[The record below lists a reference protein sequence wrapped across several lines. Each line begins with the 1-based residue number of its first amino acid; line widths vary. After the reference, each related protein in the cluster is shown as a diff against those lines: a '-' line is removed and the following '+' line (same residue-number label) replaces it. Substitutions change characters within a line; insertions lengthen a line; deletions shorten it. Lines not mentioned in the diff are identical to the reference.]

1 MKSKEFKCDC
11 GKKCVVLQIN
21 NYGDFYE
28 FVLFKN
34 EKERKD
40 GFHAILL
47 SKKQIKNIRGFL
59 DEGRVESEVCKK
71 PSKAIKR

>member
-1 MKSKEFKCDC
+1 MVKSKEFKCDC

-21 NYGDFYE
+21 NYDNLFYE

-40 GFHAILL
+40 GFHAIIL
-47 SKKQIKNIRGFL
+47 SMKQIDEIRRL
-59 DEGRVESEVCKK
+59 L
-71 PSKAIKR
+71 

>member
-11 GKKCVVLQIN
+11 GKKCAVLQIN
-21 NYGDFYE
+21 NYGSFYE

-34 EKERKD
+34 EEERKD

-47 SKKQIKNIRGFL
+47 SKKQIKQIGGFL
-59 DEGRVESEVCKK
+59 NGKTDYKNVV
-71 PSKAIKR
+71 KRDTRA